1 MKNLSKII
9 FFVILLPCFGFSQIK
24 RSPVMLGMGGA
35 YTTQADGIYAVGV
48 NPANLNYQ
56 HGKPFMWQIGTLN
69 FGLINNFLSLENTL
83 GLSGENL
90 ETNNQRGKN
99 KIYDQIRDGLRFNQH
114 AHISIPMLSFSS
126 GNMAVT
132 NDIIEISD
140 LNMPR
145 GIFQFILEGNEVG
158 VPIDLEFQRESM
170 VVSEHSFSFAVPL
183 ENFSWGVTMKYLG
196 GIIYSGTDPD
206 SSFAV
211 FNTDPTNFNLQAK
224 YFYRQ
229 GIGGNGFA
237 FDFGLATKE
246 LNGFRIGASII
257 NAFGSINWNEPS
269 LFGEEFSQTLAKL
282 TPGILEHGGSW
293 GPYVFEK
300 NQALVHEIIA
310 DSVTLLDL
318 TSGKWDETFI
328 EKKYTISDLDDNG
341 NARTFKVRYPGHF
354 RLGISKQI
362 DKDLLISSDLIAGF
376 TNRLGM
382 YQNWQLSAGIQFNR
396 LKSIPLRVGYMYG
409 GKYIKELG
417 FGAGFH
423 AGPVIYDFAFSFRN
437 GVWVHNMKGISIS
450 LGIALTS
457 FKSRKDKVK
466 DSEK

>member
-1 MKNLSKII
+1 
-9 FFVILLPCFGFSQIK
+9 
-24 RSPVMLGMGGA
+24 MLGMAGA

-48 NPANLNYQ
+48 NPANLSYQ

-83 GLSGENL
+83 GLSGKNL
-90 ETNNQRGKN
+90 ESNSQRGKN
-99 KIYDQIRDGLRFNQH
+99 EIYDQIRDGLRFSQH

-126 GNMAVT
+126 GNMAIT
-132 NDIIEISD
+132 NDLVEIFD

-145 GIFQFILEGNEVG
+145 GIFQFILEGNQVG

-170 VVSEHSFSFAVPL
+170 VVSEHTFSFAVPL
-183 ENFSWGVTMKYLG
+183 ENFSWGITMKYLG

-211 FNTDPTNFNLQAK
+211 FNTDPTNFNLQTK

-229 GIGGNGFA
+229 GVGGNGFA

-246 LNGFRIGASII
+246 VNGFRIGASIV
-257 NAFGSINWNEPS
+257 NAFGSIKWNEPA
-269 LFGEEFSQTLAKL
+269 LFTGGLSQTLAKI
-282 TPGILEHGGSW
+282 TPGILEIGGIW
-293 GPYVFEK
+293 GADTLKK
-300 NQALVHEIIA
+300 NQALVHEIMA
-310 DSVTLLDL
+310 DTVTLTDL
-318 TSGKWDETFI
+318 ISGKWNETFK
-328 EKKYTISDLDDNG
+328 EKKYTVSDLDANG
-341 NARTFKVRYPGHF
+341 NPRSFKVSYPGHF

-382 YQNWQLSAGIQFNR
+382 YQNWQLSAGLQFNR

-423 AGPVIYDFAFSFRN
+423 AGPIIYDFAFSFRN
-437 GVWVHNMKGISIS
+437 GVWIHNMKGISIS

-457 FKSRKDKVK
+457 FKSRKDKLK
-466 DSEK
+466 EDDS